1 MILLLSAFHLSFD
14 SLFIH
19 LCVDYL
25 FNDRSF
31 ESASAFDRCVVL
43 ICADAYTIPRHR
55 RFACAAAADAVAVVV
70 CAMLMM
76 IQDNIVRHNFKAF
89 S

>member
-55 RFACAAAADAVAVVV
+55 RFACTAAAAVVV

>member
-1 MILLLSAFHLSFD
+1 MILLLSAFHLSFN

-43 ICADAYTIPRHR
+43 ICADAYTISRHR
-55 RFACAAAADAVAVVV
+55 RFACAAAVAVAVV

>member
-1 MILLLSAFHLSFD
+1 MILLLSAFHLSFN

-43 ICADAYTIPRHR
+43 ICADAYTISRHR
-55 RFACAAAADAVAVVV
+55 RFACAAAVAVV